1 MYLILFIIIII
12 MLGYLFLRRERLTLD
27 ELNKQLENSG
37 PTLLPQYT
45 RLQYEQKIVNSE
57 AEAKPILGTLQKSQG
72 MEIIKQKR
80 VPNYV
85 IKLEEANKNL
95 MDFEEKYKDKIID
108 VTYTTKYWGIT
119 VKRTRKGFKDPVLD
133 AKFTELKN
141 RIKNI
146 NTKLNEP
153 LTIDEGILIEE
164 PQILED
170 IRTKLNKFGF
180 SGSGLNEQHLK
191 EMAKNFGIDTSSK
204 LQKIKDSVKDIKE
217 LLRKDDELRKKM
229 EQQYKTEDEERK
241 RKDEQARRELRERR
255 SGRESVSSRLRRE
268 RRARTAAR
276 KKAQAEAKAREEAE
290 AQAEAKAREEAE
302 AKAKTQAQTQAQAQT
317 IAKTQTQTQSQ
328 TIAKTQTQ
336 EQAQAIAKTQGQAQ
350 AIAKTQEQAQA
361 QAQERIS
368 QEAEE
373 ISKIQEIRKEAE
385 EAMNQLR
392 EIPLEERIRRKIFV
406 QPKMVHKPYPFVRS
420 TPANPPYDTTKYEK
434 RQNLFKTSEISSIFP
449 RPII

>member
-1 MYLILFIIIII
+1 

-57 AEAKPILGTLQKSQG
+57 AEAKPILETLQKSEG
-72 MEIIKQKR
+72 METIKQKR
-80 VPNYV
+80 VPDYV

-95 MDFEEKYKDKIID
+95 TDFEEKYKDQIID
-108 VTYTTKYWGIT
+108 VTYTTKFWGTTI
-119 VKRTRKGFKDPVLD
+119 KSIRKGFKDPVLD
-133 AKFTELKN
+133 AKFIELKD

-146 NTKLNEP
+146 NAKLNEP

-164 PQILED
+164 PQILEN
-170 IRTKLNKFGF
+170 IRTKLNQIGF
-180 SGSGLNEQHLK
+180 SSSGLNEDQLK
-191 EMAKNFGIDTSSK
+191 EIAENFGIDISSK
-204 LQKIKDSVKDIKE
+204 LQKIKDSLKDIKE

-229 EQQYKTEDEERK
+229 EQQYKAEDEERK
-241 RKDEQARRELRERR
+241 RIDEQARRELKERR
-255 SGRESVSSRLRRE
+255 TSRESVTSRLRRE
-268 RRARTAAR
+268 RREKTAAR
-276 KKAQAEAKAREEAE
+276 KKAQAEA
-290 AQAEAKAREEAE
+290 EAE
-302 AKAKTQAQTQAQAQT
+302 AKAKAEAEAKAKAQTQAQAITKAQTQAQAIARAQTQAQAIARAQTQTQTQAQAIARAQTQAQARAQAQTQAQTQAQAQ
-317 IAKTQTQTQSQ
+317 AR
-328 TIAKTQTQ
+328 A
-336 EQAQAIAKTQGQAQ
+336 QAQ
-350 AIAKTQEQAQA
+350 E

-373 ISKIQEIRKEAE
+373 IEKIQEIRKEAE

-392 EIPLEERIRRKIFV
+392 EIPLEERIKRKIFV

>member
-27 ELNKQLENSG
+27 ELNKQLENSE

-57 AEAKPILGTLQKSQG
+57 ADAKPILETLQKSEG
-72 MEIIKQKR
+72 METIKQKR
-80 VPNYV
+80 VPDYV

-95 MDFEEKYKDKIID
+95 TDFEEKYKDQIID
-108 VTYTTKYWGIT
+108 VTYTTKVWGT
-119 VKRTRKGFKDPVLD
+119 TLKRIRKGLKDPVLD
-133 AKFTELKN
+133 AKFIELKD

-146 NTKLNEP
+146 NAKLNEP

-170 IRTKLNKFGF
+170 IRTKLNQFGF
-180 SGSGLNEQHLK
+180 SSSGLNEDQLK
-191 EMAKNFGIDTSSK
+191 EIAENFGIDTSSK

-229 EQQYKTEDEERK
+229 EQQYKAEDEERK
-241 RKDEQARRELRERR
+241 RKDEQARREFEERR
-255 SGRESVSSRLRRE
+255 SSRESVTSRLRRE
-268 RRARTAAR
+268 RREKTAAR
-276 KKAQAEAKAREEAE
+276 KKAQAEAEAK
-290 AQAEAKAREEAE
+290 AEAKAEAE
-302 AKAKTQAQTQAQAQT
+302 AKAKTQTQAQAIARAQGQAQAIARAQTQAQAQ
-317 IAKTQTQTQSQ
+317 A
-328 TIAKTQTQ
+328 
-336 EQAQAIAKTQGQAQ
+336 QAQA
-350 AIAKTQEQAQA
+350 QE

-373 ISKIQEIRKEAE
+373 IEKIQEIRKEAE

-406 QPKMVHKPYPFVRS
+406 QPKLEHKPYPFVRS
-420 TPANPPYDTTKYEK
+420 TPANPPYDTTKYDK
-434 RQNLFKTSEISSIFP
+434 RENLFKISEISSIFP
-449 RPII
+449 QVKLSNTWGI

>member
-1 MYLILFIIIII
+1 

-57 AEAKPILGTLQKSQG
+57 AEAKPILETLQKSEG
-72 MEIIKQKR
+72 METIKQKR
-80 VPNYV
+80 VPDYV

-95 MDFEEKYKDKIID
+95 TDFEEKYKDQIID
-108 VTYTTKYWGIT
+108 VTYTTKFWGTTI
-119 VKRTRKGFKDPVLD
+119 KSIRKGFKDPVLD
-133 AKFTELKN
+133 AKLIELKD

-146 NTKLNEP
+146 NAKLNEP

-164 PQILED
+164 PQILEN
-170 IRTKLNKFGF
+170 IRTKLNQIGF
-180 SGSGLNEQHLK
+180 SSSGLNEDQLK
-191 EMAKNFGIDTSSK
+191 EIAENFGIDISSK
-204 LQKIKDSVKDIKE
+204 LQKIKDSLKDIKE

-229 EQQYKTEDEERK
+229 EQQYKAEAEERK
-241 RKDEQARRELRERR
+241 RIDEQARRELKERR
-255 SGRESVSSRLRRE
+255 TSRESVTSRLRRE
-268 RRARTAAR
+268 RREKTAAR
-276 KKAQAEAKAREEAE
+276 KKAQAEA
-290 AQAEAKAREEAE
+290 EAE
-302 AKAKTQAQTQAQAQT
+302 AKAKAEAEAKAKAQTQAQAITKAQTQAQAIARAQTQAQAIARAQTQTQTQAQAIARAQTQAQARAQAQTQAQTQAQAQ
-317 IAKTQTQTQSQ
+317 AR
-328 TIAKTQTQ
+328 A
-336 EQAQAIAKTQGQAQ
+336 QAQ
-350 AIAKTQEQAQA
+350 E

-373 ISKIQEIRKEAE
+373 IEKIQEIRKEAE

-392 EIPLEERIRRKIFV
+392 EIPLEERIKRKIFV

>member
-27 ELNKQLENSG
+27 ELNKQLENSE

-57 AEAKPILGTLQKSQG
+57 ADAKPILETLQKSEG
-72 MEIIKQKR
+72 METIKQKR
-80 VPNYV
+80 VPDYV

-95 MDFEEKYKDKIID
+95 TDFEEKYKDQIID
-108 VTYTTKYWGIT
+108 VTYTTKVWGT
-119 VKRTRKGFKDPVLD
+119 TLKRIRKGLKDPVLD
-133 AKFTELKN
+133 AKFIELKD

-146 NTKLNEP
+146 NAKLNEP

-170 IRTKLNKFGF
+170 IRTKLNQFGF
-180 SGSGLNEQHLK
+180 SSSGLNEDQLK
-191 EMAKNFGIDTSSK
+191 EIAENFGIDTSSK
-204 LQKIKDSVKDIKE
+204 LQKIKDSLKDIKE

-229 EQQYKTEDEERK
+229 EQQYKAEDEERK
-241 RKDEQARRELRERR
+241 RKDEQARREFEERR
-255 SGRESVSSRLRRE
+255 SSRESVTSRLRRE
-268 RRARTAAR
+268 RREKTAAR
-276 KKAQAEAKAREEAE
+276 KKAQAEA
-290 AQAEAKAREEAE
+290 EAE
-302 AKAKTQAQTQAQAQT
+302 AKAKTQTQAQAITKAQTQAQA
-317 IAKTQTQTQSQ
+317 IARAQTQTQTQAQ
-328 TIAKTQTQ
+328 AIARAQTQTQ
-336 EQAQAIAKTQGQAQ
+336 TQAQAIARAQGQAQ
-350 AIAKTQEQAQA
+350 AIARAQTQAQE

-373 ISKIQEIRKEAE
+373 IEKIQEIRKEAE

-392 EIPLEERIRRKIFV
+392 EIPLEERIKRKIFV

>member
-1 MYLILFIIIII
+1 MYLIILIIIII
-12 MLGYLFLRRERLTLD
+12 LVGILFLRRERLSIEDLEK
-27 ELNKQLENSG
+27 ELESAE

-45 RLQYEQKIVNSE
+45 RLQYEKQIADSE
-57 AEAKPILGTLQKSQG
+57 AKAKPILETLQKSEG
-72 MEIIKQKR
+72 METIKQKR

-95 MDFEEKYKDKIID
+95 MDFEEKYKDQIID
-108 VTYTTKYWGIT
+108 VTYTTKVLGIT
-119 VKRTRKGFKDPVLD
+119 VKRIRKGFKDPVLD
-133 AKFTELKN
+133 AKFIELKD

-146 NTKLNEP
+146 NAKLNET

-170 IRTKLNKFGF
+170 IRTKLNQFGF
-180 SGSGLNEQHLK
+180 SGSGLNEEQLK

-204 LQKIKDSVKDIKE
+204 LQKIKDSVKEAQE
-217 LLRKDDELRKKM
+217 LLRKDDELIKKM
-229 EQQYKTEDEERK
+229 EQQYKSEQEERK
-241 RKDEQARRELRERR
+241 RTDEQARINLEKKY
-255 SGRESVSSRLRRE
+255 SNRESVTSRLRRE
-268 RRARTAAR
+268 RREKTAAR
-276 KKAQAEAKAREEAE
+276 KKAQAEAEAKEKAE
-290 AQAEAKAREEAE
+290 AQAKAKAEAE
-302 AKAKTQAQTQAQAQT
+302 AKAKAQVQTQAQAQT
-317 IAKTQTQTQSQ
+317 IAKAQVQTQAQ
-328 TIAKTQTQ
+328 TIAK
-336 EQAQAIAKTQGQAQ
+336 
-350 AIAKTQEQAQA
+350 AQA

-420 TPANPPYDTTKYEK
+420 SPANPPYDTTKYEK